1 MENILTKEQ
10 RQKLREM
17 LRGHEREALIT
28 LALVTGMRRDELLR
42 LQWQDIDLEKRE
54 LRVQSTKTKS
64 ICRIIHC
71 SESLTQLLKQHRLR
85 QSAALSEAEQA
96 WPNLDLVF
104 PDRTGGFLKPEQLL
118 QEFSGILEQAALPHL
133 RFHDLRKAWWQALC
147 ARFQIRKDGPASAQ
161 AAYLGLDE
169 DIYPQ

>member
-1 MENILTKEQ
+1 MENVLTKEQ
-10 RQKLREM
+10 GQQLREV

-42 LQWQDIDLEKRE
+42 LQWQDINLEKRE

-71 SESLTQLLKQHRLR
+71 SESLTELLKQHRLR
-85 QSAALSEAEQA
+85 QSAALSEADQA
-96 WPNLDLVF
+96 WSDLDLVF

-133 RFHDLRKAWWQALC
+133 RFHDLRKAWWRALR
-147 ARFQIRKDGPASAQ
+147 ARFQARKGELACAQ
-161 AAYLGLDE
+161 VTDLDE
-169 DIYPQ
+169 DIYPW